1 MHAICDNS
9 QMSNM
14 YWAIGFK
21 LGKTHCLET
30 VWKGLSCL
38 ENFSF
43 PDGSKGIIG
52 DKGLARSVFPDMHK
66 VTIVI
71 ESSG

>member
-1 MHAICDNS
+1 MIHTT
-9 QMSNM
+9 MSHQST
-14 YWAIGFK
+14 ISCESRSLVSK
-21 LGKTHCLET
+21 LHCLET

-43 PDGSKGIIG
+43 PDGSRGIIG
-52 DKGLARSVFPDMHK
+52 DKGLARSVFPDMHN

-71 ESSG
+71 KSSG